1 MTENEKK
8 ELLESHKPTDENAK
22 KNYEDNPPRVIEGL
36 EYQAGE
42 GIIAK
47 LSREDLIQLASRY
60 LNDFGVLLRNVVHFQ
75 LRQEKLMTFIAEKMG
90 IDVKQAFK
98 DDAAKTAELMEKRL
112 EQSKEELKNFKN
124 KAN

>member
-1 MTENEKK
+1 MNENEKK

-22 KNYEDNPPRVIEGL
+22 KNYEDNPPRIIESL

-98 DDAAKTAELMEKRL
+98 EDAAKTAELMEKRL
-112 EQSKEELKNFKN
+112 EQSKKDLEKVGKTN
-124 KAN
+124 